1 MALDSQRQEQLYWI
15 VFFIK
20 KMWYSSLSDVKG
32 PSKTPDAAAL
42 NDPKLGQ
49 FKIIKMTMRDASET
63 NNKGV
68 FWSNSEW
75 DMSTEAE
82 QKVKFPKSML

>member
-1 MALDSQRQEQLYWI
+1 M
-15 VFFIK
+15 
-20 KMWYSSLSDVKG
+20 
-32 PSKTPDAAAL
+32 

-75 DMSTEAE
+75 DMSSEAE